1 VGERLHERGT
11 QGRGRRTLSV
21 ALAASGYA
29 ASSASTTASDEI
41 AAA

>member
-1 VGERLHERGT
+1 M
-11 QGRGRRTLSV
+11 RRASEHGAHAEPGNGV

-29 ASSASTTASDEI
+29 ASSACTSATDELL